1 MISFHHPLDYVGP
14 HGEAVPCLHY
24 YNPKSAL
31 LILNKEER
39 ERPLVQTQFAKA
51 TERFTYLGVKITPEI
66 DNIVSAR
73 HDPLVKGIE
82 DILER
87 WSSLPISMIRRIN
100 IIKMSMLPKFLY
112 LFQSIPLPL
121 SAPFFN
127 RLRRIITNFILNNK
141 RARLH
146 LSLIYL
152 PVDRGGLR
160 LPNMKLYYWAAQL
173 PYSISWTAMFQSGW
187 KWWIVQQNFHCV
199 LIFIQH
205 KGKHSWSK
213 HVTLFKEHHISLAW
227 GPHLFEWKR

>member
-87 WSSLPISMIRRIN
+87 WSSLPISMIGQIN
-100 IIKMSMLPKFLY
+100 LIKMSILPKVLH
-112 LFQSIPLPL
+112 LFQSVPLPL

-127 RLRRIITNFILNNK
+127 RLRRIITNFLWNTKIDYVFHSFTYHSTGGAQTAQHETFLLGCS
-141 RARLH
+141 APGYHVL
-146 LSLIYL
+146 L
-152 PVDRGGLR
+152 PEQRCSNLGGD
-160 LPNMKLYYWAAQL
+160 
-173 PYSISWTAMFQSGW
+173 G
-187 KWWIVQQNFHCV
+187 
-199 LIFIQH
+199 
-205 KGKHSWSK
+205 
-213 HVTLFKEHHISLAW
+213 E
-227 GPHLFEWKR
+227 